1 MLLIYQTERSRST
14 RSTNANANA
23 TMTATNNQDTLR
35 TRTAKTKAVGPTGAV
50 NFTTAAS
57 SRNVRF
63 ALRKK
68 RTFAKT
74 VITENEKNDDGVSAS
89 SRVNLSS
96 YNSDFLSGL
105 FADVAEANVL
115 QEFQLEPTLPL
126 SSSSST
132 DTTSNITSSS
142 SSSSSR
148 SLSAFEENDN
158 DGNGR
163 QCSSSH
169 VISDSAD
176 SPRPLKKRRSNLQSS
191 LFRSRAS
198 CANLSSSP
206 RTEKNARSK
215 NQDSLAFQLDCLET
229 HQESTS
235 SLEGRPT
242 TPATAIPTTR
252 AGAVSPSTKSQQVV
266 KDVATLAFLNLPSAV
281 SDSSC
286 ESSIHATIATG
297 TGLTRVNAQV
307 PHGQVPEITASA
319 QSSRDRSSG
328 KETFGWFVDLDEQ
341 ETKTESNVSTSTS
354 CSNNKN
360 VDSDQDLA
368 FQAPTAPKR
377 STNHVEEMEQAYA
390 EDTIDSVLGDLPF

>member
-1 MLLIYQTERSRST
+1 
-14 RSTNANANA
+14 
-23 TMTATNNQDTLR
+23 
-35 TRTAKTKAVGPTGAV
+35 
-50 NFTTAAS
+50 
-57 SRNVRF
+57 
-63 ALRKK
+63 
-68 RTFAKT
+68 
-74 VITENEKNDDGVSAS
+74 
-89 SRVNLSS
+89 
-96 YNSDFLSGL
+96 
-105 FADVAEANVL
+105 
-115 QEFQLEPTLPL
+115 
-126 SSSSST
+126 
-132 DTTSNITSSS
+132 
-142 SSSSSR
+142 
-148 SLSAFEENDN
+148 
-158 DGNGR
+158 
-163 QCSSSH
+163 
-169 VISDSAD
+169 
-176 SPRPLKKRRSNLQSS
+176 
-191 LFRSRAS
+191 
-198 CANLSSSP
+198 
-206 RTEKNARSK
+206 
-215 NQDSLAFQLDCLET
+215 
-229 HQESTS
+229 
-235 SLEGRPT
+235 
-242 TPATAIPTTR
+242 
-252 AGAVSPSTKSQQVV
+252 V